1 METDDEFSTWSN
13 ELAAD
18 NDMHVR
24 PVGDTVI
31 PFLDLLGVTPS
42 KSEGNTVMNHMEVDS
57 MVDSFDSTPYP
68 NHAPIEID
76 ELEKPHTVM
85 VDLMPGEPMVD
96 SFDSTPYPNHAPI
109 EIDEPEKPHTVMVD
123 LMPGEPMVDSF
134 DSTPYPNHAPIEID
148 EPEKPHTVMEE
159 LMPSKPMVD
168 SFDSTPYPNPPPIQI
183 DDLEKPHTIMEELMP
198 SKPMLEMSTHHAV
211 HVPEMTESMI
221 NMTHMPIDSATLT
234 IEFIVDEGESTYD
247 HEISI

>member
-76 ELEKPHTVM
+76 EL
-85 VDLMPGEPMVD
+85 
-96 SFDSTPYPNHAPI
+96 
-109 EIDEPEKPHTVMVD
+109 EKPHTVMVD